1 MFPVT
6 DLPPGYTY
14 PEINMEYRNGPTTQD
29 IQLAEPADLV
39 DVRTEP
45 VEHSPPALSSLGEG
59 LECHAMVRPLQEPQ
73 EPTMEVNATSPV
85 EEHPEGVFVQGEEI
99 ETVMA
104 MRCCEPVEAN
114 QEKEHAEIICTPAEV
129 SDCEEGQVPT
139 LSSEEVI
146 HQEEPIVAFE
156 EEVGEDILP
165 PESEGNETLKQE
177 PPLPQQPCISDC
189 SPKQQPDPTTQAEV
203 AVVDEEDEKENCAK
217 VPSPT
222 ANTCSQSLTSSYWSL
237 ELLIAAA
244 FCGDCP
250 PPSPPSSYQSQRY
263 CSPLNSTYHGM
274 ELLSELA
281 DLELQRYHQSCNKT
295 TGMLLKRSTSLSSST
310 IKIVNTIFTFFY
322 LLFVLC

>member
-1 MFPVT
+1 MFA

-14 PEINMEYRNGPTTQD
+14 PEINMRYRNGPTTQD
-29 IQLAEPADLV
+29 IQLAEPADLE

-45 VEHSPPALSSLGEG
+45 VEHSPPALASLGED

-85 EEHPEGVFVQGEEI
+85 EEHPEGVFVQEEDV

-104 MRCCEPVEAN
+104 MRCCEPIEAN
-114 QEKEHAEIICTPAEV
+114 PEKEHAEMICTPVVV

-146 HQEEPIVAFE
+146 HQEEPIVPFE
-156 EEVGEDILP
+156 EEVSEDILP
-165 PESEGNETLKQE
+165 KSEGIETLKEQG
-177 PPLPQQPCISDC
+177 PPLPQQPCASDC
-189 SPKQQPDPTTQAEV
+189 SPKQLPNTTAQAEI
-203 AVVDEEDEKENCAK
+203 AVVDAEDQKENWAK
-217 VPSPT
+217 VPSPST
-222 ANTCSQSLTSSYWSL
+222 NTCSQSLTSSYWSL

-295 TGMLLKRSTSLSSST
+295 PGKKMAKP
-310 IKIVNTIFTFFY
+310 V
-322 LLFVLC
+322 